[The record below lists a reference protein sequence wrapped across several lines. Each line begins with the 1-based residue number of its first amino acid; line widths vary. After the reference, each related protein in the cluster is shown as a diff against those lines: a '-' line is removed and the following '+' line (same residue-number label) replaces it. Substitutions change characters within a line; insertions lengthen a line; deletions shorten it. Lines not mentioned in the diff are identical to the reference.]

1 MAGVACLHSI
11 PFEVGMNYRRIA
23 SLLAFLPLA
32 ASAQGR
38 SPNAPMRVLFVG
50 NSYTYVNDLPMV
62 IADLAAAAREARPFS
77 PEVVLVGGQTLEGHI
92 AGHDALPAIARGGWD
107 AIVIQEQST
116 RPITDP
122 GKMWRAV
129 KTLAD
134 AAKKVNAKLVLY
146 ETWAREM
153 APATQD
159 SLSHVYRK
167 AASDV
172 GATIA
177 PVGEAWS
184 AFRAG
189 EGNVPAGTHSVLFRD
204 DGSHPSPVGTYVAAT
219 VLYETLYGKSPV
231 GLPAITRNTFAEP
244 PVGPAPDAPRDTVP
258 AALARKIQQLASKAK
273 Y

>member
-1 MAGVACLHSI
+1 
-11 PFEVGMNYRRIA
+11 MNYRRLA
-23 SLLAFLPLA
+23 SFFLLLPLA
-32 ASAQGR
+32 ATAQRRAPTG
-38 SPNAPMRVLFVG
+38 PMRVLFVG

-62 IADLAAAAREARPFS
+62 IADLAAAAHEPRSFA
-77 PEVVLVGGQTLEGHI
+77 PEVVLVGGATLEGHI
-92 AGHDALPAIARGGWD
+92 AGRDALPAIARGGWD

-122 GKMWRAV
+122 DKMRRDV
-129 KTLAD
+129 RTLAD

-146 ETWAREM
+146 ETWARET

-159 SLSHVYRK
+159 SLTHVYRK

-177 PVGEAWS
+177 PVGEVWS
-184 AFRAG
+184 AFRAE
-189 EGNVPAGTHSVLFRD
+189 EGSVPAGAHSRLFRD
-204 DGSHPSPVGTYVAAT
+204 DGSHPSPIGTYVAAT

-231 GLPAITRNTFAEP
+231 GLPPITRNTFTQP
-244 PVGPAPDAPRDTVP
+244 SVGPAPNAPRDSVP
-258 AALARKIQQLASKAK
+258 LAVARRIQDLASKAK